1 MDSRG
6 FAMSTSGNFLVPQLK
21 AYDQWVRWKGIPDKK
36 GKMRKV
42 PFSISSRTYASVTDP
57 ETWGKYEDFSSKEKK
72 KGFVLTAEDPFVVV
86 DLDHCLE
93 RIDSHDWKM
102 SDFAT
107 KIVFYLRS
115 YTEISP
121 SDTGV
126 HIWMKGELPAAIK
139 KAEFE
144 IYSKERYIT
153 VTERP
158 LMNWEV
164 ESRQGHVT
172 AIWEK
177 HGRVSRNSEYNSD
190 PGAPAVCR
198 DKLRERYRHSD
209 CFRNAWN
216 YDLGFV
222 KAEGI
227 PDYSA
232 YDFEIA
238 RLLSKAGYSLEEIM
252 WAINFHRNETGV
264 SVKHKKAVLITA
276 QKAMS

>member
-1 MDSRG
+1 M
-6 FAMSTSGNFLVPQLK
+6 ASGNFLVPQLK
-21 AYDQWVRWKGIPDKK
+21 AYDQWVSWKEVSDKK
-36 GKMRKV
+36 GKIRKI
-42 PFSISSRTYASVTDP
+42 PFGVMVETCASVTDP
-57 ETWGKYEDFSSKEKK
+57 KTWGKYQDFSSKTKK
-72 KGFVLTAEDPFVVV
+72 RGFVLTANDPFVVI
-86 DLDHCLE
+86 DLDHC
-93 RIDSHDWKM
+93 IKHFDSHDWKL
-102 SDFAT
+102 SDYAT

-121 SDTGV
+121 SGTGV

-144 IYSKERYIT
+144 IYSDKRYIT
-153 VTERP
+153 VTENP
-158 LMNWEV
+158 LMNWDV
-164 ESRQGHVT
+164 ELRQGQIT

-177 HGRVSRNSEYNSD
+177 HGHALRDDVYGFD
-190 PGAPAVCR
+190 HAVPAMCT
-198 DKLRERYRHSD
+198 DKLREQYRQSN

-216 YDLGFV
+216 YNLCFV
-222 KAEGI
+222 KAEGT

-238 RLLSKAGYSLEEIM
+238 RLLSKASFSLEEIM
-252 WAINFHRNETGV
+252 WAINFHRDETGV